1 MNHPFKHLASQYEL
15 TCRHHFVQNI
25 CGKGHNEVL
34 IVYHCGCRYG
44 QYLFE
49 QGKYSEAM
57 EHFGASS
64 LDLPTILSL
73 FPTIKLPKV
82 GILKKDMANLKEN
95 ESDGTSSKEST
106 PSMENLEGKLSCHIP
121 YPVMSTTKVIALCNH
136 YICIPCP

>member
-1 MNHPFKHLASQYEL
+1 
-15 TCRHHFVQNI
+15 
-25 CGKGHNEVL
+25 
-34 IVYHCGCRYG
+34 
-44 QYLFE
+44 
-49 QGKYSEAM
+49 M

-106 PSMENLEGKLSCHIP
+106 PLYPLSSLNFSTLKVCERIYFKSKDLRSLCSCHW
-121 YPVMSTTKVIALCNH
+121 
-136 YICIPCP
+136 

>member
-1 MNHPFKHLASQYEL
+1 MKRIIPSNISPSQYEL
-15 TCRHHFVQNI
+15 TCRHNFVQNI
-25 CGKGHNEVL
+25 CGKGHYEVL
-34 IVYHCGCRYG
+34 IVYLCGCRYG

-121 YPVMSTTKVIALCNH
+121 FLIM
-136 YICIPCP
+136 

>member
-1 MNHPFKHLASQYEL
+1 
-15 TCRHHFVQNI
+15 
-25 CGKGHNEVL
+25 
-34 IVYHCGCRYG
+34 
-44 QYLFE
+44 
-49 QGKYSEAM
+49 M

-106 PSMENLEGKLSCHIP
+106 PPMENLEGKLSCHIP
-121 YPVMSTTKVIALCNH
+121 FPIMSTTIVIALCNH
-136 YICIPCP
+136 YYICTPYPHQTLAL

>member
-1 MNHPFKHLASQYEL
+1 
-15 TCRHHFVQNI
+15 
-25 CGKGHNEVL
+25 
-34 IVYHCGCRYG
+34 
-44 QYLFE
+44 
-49 QGKYSEAM
+49 M

-82 GILKKDMANLKEN
+82 GILKKDRANLKEN

-121 YPVMSTTKVIALCNH
+121 FSIMLYLYPLSSLNFSTLKVRERIYFKSKDLRSLCSCH
-136 YICIPCP
+136 W